1 MKRFFTILYL
11 LLACVACFAQQG
23 GILLGSKFILQS
35 DNDSS
40 WLESLLVGNLGGQSD
55 GLPLTNCFGETLF
68 TAGYILNNR
77 NLQKPVNQYEFYDTV
92 YRKSCPNYNRSR
104 LLSSYSSPFKS
115 NHANSILLHQK
126 NGDSIEFSFGTWM
139 VSNDSTIWTR
149 LDCTSQFIDTIYNP
163 YSYKGIELI
172 THQQFVWNIIM
183 HNGHFL
189 ALKSSDT
196 GIVDYNRTFKNGT
209 NQNRFSNGIFSQ
221 LKANNTGDQLVAIE
235 DDGNSVVNLY
245 QFDKVTGAVS
255 FDKSLLQKSQLPSYN
270 FCTGYYESVLDGIA
284 FSQNDSIIYIGYTY
298 YPICND
304 YTRRIRTIYQI
315 DRFHPNPSSTLKN
328 VFTKYYTNLDGSG
341 LRTSLS
347 LFTARDGIIYWG
359 EGRDSAFHT
368 IENANV
374 YGSTINYFNRYTD
387 KDQIN
392 NLGISTYPSTYK
404 WTAFDA
410 FNGCSD
416 SMVAVFYGSEN
427 LLKVTYLW
435 GDGDSTVYDS
445 GTIVNGDQSLH
456 VYDSSGT
463 YTITQRALYND
474 CGYTKTSRKVVNV
487 TVPPSSSD
495 YTLEAD
501 TSCTQHTIS
510 LLDTVEHTEMVCVD
524 WGDSVKDTILLITKG
539 LNPISIS
546 HTYTTPDTFML
557 SYKLVGY
564 GIPSEGVVG
573 CTRVLDTNYVAAF
586 HPTPQP
592 AYTWSTNYIKDTPL
606 SDTAILCVYEGLTLS
621 QTSDSFSY
629 FTSTTSVDMDT
640 SLADKIALQ
649 LPSGWHQTIL
659 TSYTKHGCQV
669 FDTFTVGIAPR
680 TSALWKGDTNVC
692 ENTPTTHG
700 VSVFTF
706 LGAIDSVISSTPIIY
721 KSTDSLLL
729 ALNGSTVSAY
739 TITTT
744 AFTNTGCIDT
754 FKRTIHVR
762 PLPSISL
769 TGDSAACINASV
781 PYTPIVTSVDSSII
795 NWYVDGTSKQ
805 TSPLLPQNEH
815 IDYFTSS
822 SFPVRMEVVGLVSTM
837 YGCVGSDTAYTDVFS
852 PPDIVLSVTD
862 IAACLNEQPISLTS
876 NTLLYE
882 STDILHAWGD
892 GRYSSTV
899 STTDTVEQH
908 QHRYDVDGSYTFTSI
923 AQGQV
928 SNCTDTSY
936 ATITIHALP
945 EVSIS
950 GDDAC
955 EGDQGSVV
963 TTWRSDTT
971 LSVIQTFAD
980 NLLLN
985 TITQPSEQGTSGV
998 YYLPSATNTTLLSI
1012 VRDTLGCSDS
1022 SEITTR
1028 TLTKPL
1034 ANYTVSYVGA
1044 DEFKVSYLFEDKSV
1058 NHTSAELYYG
1068 DGFSDGLSPSFT
1080 QEHTYADTGTFSS
1093 YLIVSNEGLCLDTAY
1108 QNVLAQPFVDFY
1120 IPTSIT
1126 PNADGLNDYLSFST
1140 TFIQSFQINLYNRWG
1155 ENVMR
1160 IGDVSELVKTSDL
1173 PIGVYAVSYGIIDIF
1188 NNKHYVHQ
1196 TLTVLK

>member
-1 MKRFFTILYL
+1 MGSRFIFQ
-11 LLACVACFAQQG
+11 FN
-23 GILLGSKFILQS
+23 
-35 DNDSS
+35 NDS
-40 WLESLLVGNLGGQSD
+40 LL
-55 GLPLTNCFGETLF
+55 
-68 TAGYILNNR
+68 
-77 NLQKPVNQYEFYDTV
+77 
-92 YRKSCPNYNRSR
+92 
-104 LLSSYSSPFKS
+104 
-115 NHANSILLHQK
+115 
-126 NGDSIEFSFGTWM
+126 
-139 VSNDSTIWTR
+139 
-149 LDCTSQFIDTIYNP
+149 IDTISSTAIGN
-163 YSYKGIELI
+163 SLEEVGTLTKCNGTILGFSTVNFRNDSVVGYKNSNYYAQSNAKCGINGGLYFNE
-172 THQQFVWNIIM
+172 FVSPFENNKMI
-183 HNGHFL
+183 
-189 ALKSSDT
+189 AVLKSINSPDNYTFSYGSWHAENDSVIWDT
-196 GIVDYNRTFKNGT
+196 IGCAGFTDNVTNLLKSGGWENIRNGNNLWHIYLADDKFLKFRITTNGITDYSQQSKRGVSQVNDLGITSGIRANNNGT
-209 NQNRFSNGIFSQ
+209 Q
-221 LKANNTGDQLVAIE
+221 LAIIE
-235 DDGNSVVNLY
+235 DDGTNVLNLDD
-245 QFDKVTGAVS
+245 FNKTTGVTTYN
-255 FDKSLLQKSQLPSYN
+255 KPLLTKSQLPNYN
-270 FCTGYYESVLDGIA
+270 FCSGYYESILEGLA
-284 FSQNDSIIYIGYTY
+284 FSQNDSLIYVSYTY
-298 YPICND
+298 SPFCTDPYKIV
-304 YTRRIRTIYQI
+304 RIIYQI
-315 DRFHPNPSSTLKN
+315 DRFHANPSSTARVVFSKLYTTVFPQPHPKKN
-328 VFTKYYTNLDGSG
+328 TSMFTGP
-341 LRTSLS
+341 
-347 LFTARDGIIYWG
+347 DGIVYWG
-359 EGRDSAFHT
+359 ENEGNAIHS
-368 IENANV
+368 IENANK
-374 YGSTINYFNRYTD
+374 YGRENHTYNRHTVPGN
-387 KDQIN
+387 IN
-392 NLGISTYPSTYK
+392 NIGISTSPSAYMR
-404 WTAFDA
+404 ASFDA
-410 FNGCSD
+410 FSTCAD
-416 SMVAVFYGSEN
+416 STFAVFYGSEY
-427 LLKVTYLW
+427 LQSVTYLW

-445 GTIVNGDQSLH
+445 STISNGDQSLH
-456 VYDSSGT
+456 AYDRSGV
-463 YTITQRALYND
+463 YTITQKSVFNS
-474 CGYTKTSRKVVNV
+474 CGYGKTKSKEIKV
-487 TVPPSSSD
+487 TVPPKSTD
-495 YTLEAD
+495 YTLQAD
-501 TSCTQHTIS
+501 TSCTHHTIS
-510 LLDTVEHTEMVCVD
+510 ILDTVEHTEMVCVD
-524 WGDSVKDTILLITKG
+524 WGDSVKDTIRLTTKG
-539 LNPISIS
+539 LKPISIS

-573 CTRVLDTNYVAAF
+573 CARVLDTNYVAAF

-592 AYTWSTNYIKDTPL
+592 AYTWSTNYITDAPL
-606 SDTAILCVYEGLTLS
+606 SDTALLCIDEGITLT
-621 QTSDSFSY
+621 QESDSFSY
-629 FTSTTSVDMDT
+629 FTSATSVDMDT

-700 VSVFTF
+700 VSVFTL

-998 YYLPSATNTTLLSI
+998 YYLPSVTNTTLLSI

-1068 DGFSDGLSPSFT
+1068 NGFSDGLSPSFT

-1173 PIGVYAVSYGIIDIF
+1173 PIGVYAVSYSIIDIF
-1188 NNKHYVHQ
+1188 NNKHYLHQ